1 MLRPLYST
9 SIIIFFNVI
18 HYYNLLKLI
27 KITDQISIGK
37 EVWYMC
43 ICDTVM
49 ISIYT
54 YSN

>member
-27 KITDQISIGK
+27 KITDVADQYRLRG
-37 EVWYMC
+37 VVY
-43 ICDTVM
+43 V
-49 ISIYT
+49 YL
-54 YSN
+54 